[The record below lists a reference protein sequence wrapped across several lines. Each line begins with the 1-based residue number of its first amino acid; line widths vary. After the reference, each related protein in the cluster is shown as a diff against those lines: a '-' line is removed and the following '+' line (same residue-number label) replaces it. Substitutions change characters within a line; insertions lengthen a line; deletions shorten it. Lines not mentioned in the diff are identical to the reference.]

1 MEWSTSQSLKVS
13 RVYFILLSL
22 LKTEKCSSPNS
33 CNCRLTIQPAMW
45 PLSLY
50 QNCQS
55 ICRLAC
61 VLNLWIPLV
70 ISDFFATKS
79 ANWWICTLLL
89 SRWLSWVFN
98 PHLFNV
104 WLNIFD
110 LKVLWDCFSN
120 KLFFYKS
127 YDLFM
132 MKKKKRKKNLK
143 NNFNSG
149 RRQRRYCSI
158 NGIVWV
164 KIIYL
169 RECHPGLGVSFDFTH
184 IPTLLS
190 NKGPNFNVP
199 NVSFLHRDIQSQNMF
214 TKQWMRLR

>member
-1 MEWSTSQSLKVS
+1 
-13 RVYFILLSL
+13 
-22 LKTEKCSSPNS
+22 
-33 CNCRLTIQPAMW
+33 MW

-50 QNCQS
+50 QNFQS
-55 ICRLAC
+55 ICRLAY

-110 LKVLWDCFSN
+110 LKVLWDCCSN

-149 RRQRRYCSI
+149 RRQRRYCSV

-169 RECHPGLGVSFDFTH
+169 RECHPGL
-184 IPTLLS
+184 ILLTS
-190 NKGPNFNVP
+190 PPFCQTRGKTIMFQMCHFYTGIFKAKIC
-199 NVSFLHRDIQSQNMF
+199 LQNSG
-214 TKQWMRLR
+214 WG